1 MSEKIGCQHSKD
13 YQFVCQNPSCN
24 FALICHNCLANDH
37 IGHKMMLLK
46 TYIEKEVT
54 ETPKE
59 IIHLMREYKIGPGE
73 KLNNGYKEIKENVGN
88 VKGRIRRT
96 YEKVIRNVVKDLHEQ
111 MERRLNDVNQAMG
124 DIERKM
130 KDQRMREGNIYSQAK
145 ELLRALK
152 GISKLPDYSQLADL
166 FPKLLQMKSLL
177 ISKIKLHNYN
187 LGHQWQITYNNML
200 QHNYEIKLIDLENI
214 HFTQIGEMAETVFK
228 LSSPFV
234 HSHYLLLFRIPFT
247 RNLKIRKERKRE
259 EKVRKDRDQKQRKR
273 MRN

>member
-1 MSEKIGCQHSKD
+1 MSESMSCEHREE

-24 FALICHNCLANDH
+24 FALICANCLANTH
-37 IGHKMMLLK
+37 QGHKIMVLK
-46 TYIEKEVT
+46 TSIEKEVT

-59 IIHLMREYKIGPGE
+59 IIHLMRKYKIGEKGPRE
-73 KLNNGYKEIKENVGN
+73 KLNNRYKEIKENVGN
-88 VKGRIRRT
+88 FKGRIRRT

-200 QHNYEIKLIDLENI
+200 QHNYQIKLVDLGNI
-214 HFTQIGEMAETVFK
+214 HFTQIGEMAETEFK
-228 LSSPFV
+228 LSSTFV
-234 HSHYLLLFRIPFT
+234 HSHYLLSFRISFA
-247 RNLKIRKERKRE
+247 RKLKIRLERKRE
-259 EKVRKDRDQKQRKR
+259 EKRG
-273 MRN
+273 N